1 MVLFLVLNLSA
12 AAVLPRRLA
21 LYRGY
26 NRVDGSLERQIEELA
41 LERGLVILPPDRWQG
56 WAMAARIMEPGP
68 DADLLFLQ
76 ADPND
81 PAITEIAGD
90 RKVYLW
96 RDGRLVAAEELSV
109 TSHQ

>member
-1 MVLFLVLNLSA
+1 
-12 AAVLPRRLA
+12 
-21 LYRGY
+21 
-26 NRVDGSLERQIEELA
+26 
-41 LERGLVILPPDRWQG
+41 
-56 WAMAARIMEPGP
+56 MAARMMEPDP

-81 PAITEIAGD
+81 PAIVEIAGD

-96 RDGRLVAAEELSV
+96 RDGRLVAAKELPV